1 MGFGDTVS
9 AERLVTLG
17 HAWGEQCLRRGE
29 PPVPISAQQL
39 QNLRQEKTSPKHD
52 SSGKKDG
59 RVFILL
65 GFIIPSEG
73 KRVVI

>member
-1 MGFGDTVS
+1 MGFGDRVS
-9 AERLVTLG
+9 AGPLVRSG

-39 QNLRQEKTSPKHD
+39 QNLQGRKQPQSMTPL
-52 SSGKKDG
+52 GKKDG
-59 RVFILL
+59 CVFILL
-65 GFIIPSEG
+65 RFIIPSEG